1 MIRTRRRSVPK
12 TFVSYFLS
20 SGVLNVFRT
29 SKNFFSNKSIGKF
42 SKWRVE
48 TTETR
53 WSKNLMNGIQMK
65 ADGRGPEIQKWT
77 VQKGKPG

>member
-1 MIRTRRRSVPK
+1 MIRTRRISVPK

-29 SKNFFSNKSIGKF
+29 FKIFYLNKSVGKF
-42 SKWRVE
+42 PKWRVE

-53 WSKNLMNGIQMK
+53 WSKKLINGIQMK
-65 ADGRGPEIQKWT
+65 TDGHVPEILKWT
-77 VQKGKPG
+77 VQKGKSG